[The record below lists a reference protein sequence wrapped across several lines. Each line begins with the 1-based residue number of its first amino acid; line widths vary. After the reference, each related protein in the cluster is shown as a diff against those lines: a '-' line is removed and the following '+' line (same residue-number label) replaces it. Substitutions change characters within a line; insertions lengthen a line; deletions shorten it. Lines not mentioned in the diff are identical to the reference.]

1 MSMTNALR
9 SKESNTENGLSSSIS
24 LSIVPGKLDNFFTIL
39 QQGFLLKAR
48 LGMGVRKILCDQF
61 GINQRYFDTRINT
74 IFLDGKP
81 VDDVDSAIV
90 GEGSSVALS
99 ASMPGFV
106 GAALRKGGFYAA
118 MRSEITHVK
127 EQQYDT
133 SVDGLF
139 TLKLYNLLLP
149 EIGPLFLSSGIILDV
164 KILRDFLKTKS
175 SAFWTG
181 CQTIQVNNHEVD
193 SSYFFRPE
201 WLDMRGLVLLRVIVT
216 SLPA

>member
-24 LSIVPGKLDNFFTIL
+24 LSLGPGKLHNFFTIL

-48 LGMGVRKILCDQF
+48 LGKGVRNILCDQL

-164 KILRDFLKTKS
+164 KIVRDFLKTTS
-175 SAFWTG
+175 SAFWAG

-201 WLDMRGLVLLRVIVT
+201 WQDMRGLVLLRVIVT

>member
-1 MSMTNALR
+1 
-9 SKESNTENGLSSSIS
+9 
-24 LSIVPGKLDNFFTIL
+24 
-39 QQGFLLKAR
+39 
-48 LGMGVRKILCDQF
+48 
-61 GINQRYFDTRINT
+61 
-74 IFLDGKP
+74 
-81 VDDVDSAIV
+81 
-90 GEGSSVALS
+90 
-99 ASMPGFV
+99 MPGFV

-164 KILRDFLKTKS
+164 KIVRDFLKTTS
-175 SAFWTG
+175 SAFWAG

-201 WLDMRGLVLLRVIVT
+201 WQDMRGLVLLRVIVT